1 MGGHTSTAVDED
13 AKQGENFTWP
23 KRKIFSNNISGLLPV
38 TQVRRLQI
46 TKNQRLTWQGFPQM
60 ITIGWVMAIYML
72 CRWSVEHYLFCLTRR
87 DAARHVTRRRARP
100 PMPPFRKLGHC
111 TDMLH
116 SNLLHMTTLFS
127 ILINDYNKTG
137 YLVYCFY
144 KSNKSP
150 TSLISFSSWVAT
162 LALSITMSI

>member
-1 MGGHTSTAVDED
+1 MSKRAFFPIISPSLRTEPPHCNNENSARRVADDYLFSSTAHSMFWFDMTLEMYFDILIVRHE
-13 AKQGENFTWP
+13 
-23 KRKIFSNNISGLLPV
+23 LP
-38 TQVRRLQI
+38 
-46 TKNQRLTWQGFPQM
+46 
-60 ITIGWVMAIYML
+60 
-72 CRWSVEHYLFCLTRR
+72 

-150 TSLISFSSWVAT
+150 TSFISFSS
-162 LALSITMSI
+162 